1 MSLSS
6 EGREEG
12 YKLSGAKPGPGLGVK
27 VKDDDEINNCK
38 GGAVLTRWMSI
49 LNSRHATHF
58 DCCQV

>member
-27 VKDDDEINNCK
+27 VKDDDEINNW
-38 GGAVLTRWMSI
+38 GGWGGSDTLDDYSQWPAC
-49 LNSRHATHF
+49 NSL
-58 DCCQV
+58 